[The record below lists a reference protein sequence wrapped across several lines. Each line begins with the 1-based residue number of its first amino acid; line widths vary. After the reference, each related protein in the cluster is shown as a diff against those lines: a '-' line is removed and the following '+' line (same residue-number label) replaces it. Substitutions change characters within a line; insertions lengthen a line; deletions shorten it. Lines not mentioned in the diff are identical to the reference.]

1 MTSSRRSLEDT
12 RRRRQAM
19 KDAALERA
27 ESSGSARWIRI
38 TLVIFLMYTISYFD
52 RTNIGLALPL
62 IRRDLG
68 MDATHAGLVGGIF
81 FWGYVITFLAGG
93 WLVSRFGARKVVLV
107 CLICWGAAAMATGLV
122 RTMNELM
129 AVRLVLGVAEGPV
142 WASASSLTASWFT
155 RRERGKAF
163 GFWTVSSPLGA
174 LLAGPI
180 SGFLLAHHD
189 WRAMMIIEG
198 LPAWIWAV
206 VWWSSIP
213 KNITAAKWLTNEQ
226 KAGLSR
232 VLADEQAE
240 FVDVSSQSGIRRVL
254 GLKAT
259 WFLGFG
265 FAMIN
270 LVVYGF
276 MLWLPSSIAAAAPN
290 LGSVEVGLLSACPW
304 AACIVGI
311 LVATRSSDARQE
323 RRLHAGVPIILASVL
338 LLAAAN
344 VPATSL
350 VLRMSLFTA
359 MGFFLEMFLPLIFT
373 YVTELLSAAD
383 AIVATAVIGAF
394 GNLVG
399 GFVGPTLVGML
410 AGKGSDF
417 QYPFS
422 VLACFGALGGVLI
435 LCARPHREVA
445 AEVLAT
451 R

>member
-1 MTSSRRSLEDT
+1 
-12 RRRRQAM
+12 M
-19 KDAALERA
+19 KDAALERV
-27 ESSGSARWIRI
+27 ESSGSARWTRI

-68 MDATHAGLVGGIF
+68 IDATHAGLVGGIF

-93 WLVSRFGARKVVLV
+93 WLVARFGARRVVLV
-107 CLICWGAAAMATGLV
+107 CLLCWGTAAMATGFV
-122 RTMNELM
+122 RTTNELM

-142 WASASSLTASWFT
+142 WAAASSLTASWFT

-163 GFWTVSSPLGA
+163 GFWTISSPLGA

-180 SGFLLAHHD
+180 SGFVLAHHD

-206 VWWSSIP
+206 VWWASIP
-213 KNITAAKWLTNEQ
+213 KHISTARWLTDEQ

-232 VLADEQAE
+232 VLAEEQAD
-240 FVDVSSQSGIRRVL
+240 FTDLTSQSGLRRVL
-254 GLKAT
+254 SLKAT
-259 WFLGFG
+259 WFLGAG

-276 MLWLPSSIAAAAPN
+276 MLWLPTSIASSSPH
-290 LGSVEVGLLSACPW
+290 LGPVDVGLLSACPW

-311 LVATRSSDARQE
+311 LVATRSSDIRQE
-323 RRLHAGVPIILASVL
+323 RRLHAGVPIIIASVL
-338 LLAAAN
+338 LLLAAN
-344 VPATSL
+344 VAPTSL

-410 AGKGSDF
+410 VGKGGDF
-417 QYPFS
+417 QFPFS
-422 VLACFGALGGVLI
+422 VLACLGALGGILI
-435 LCARPHREVA
+435 LCARPHREATTVA
-445 AEVLAT
+445 FAA

>member
-1 MTSSRRSLEDT
+1 
-12 RRRRQAM
+12 M
-19 KDAALERA
+19 KDAALERV
-27 ESSGSARWIRI
+27 ESSGSARWTRI

-68 MDATHAGLVGGIF
+68 IDATHAGLVGGIF

-93 WLVSRFGARKVVLV
+93 WLVARFGARRVVLV
-107 CLICWGAAAMATGLV
+107 CLLCWGTAAMATGLV
-122 RTMNELM
+122 RTTNELM

-142 WASASSLTASWFT
+142 WAAASSLTASWFT

-163 GFWTVSSPLGA
+163 GFWTISSPLGA

-180 SGFLLAHHD
+180 SGFVLAHHD

-206 VWWSSIP
+206 VWWASIP
-213 KNITAAKWLTNEQ
+213 KHISAARWLTDEQ
-226 KAGLSR
+226 KAGLAR
-232 VLADEQAE
+232 VLAEEQAD
-240 FVDVSSQSGIRRVL
+240 FTDMTSQSGIRRVL
-254 GLKAT
+254 TLKAT
-259 WFLGFG
+259 WFLGAG

-276 MLWLPSSIAAAAPN
+276 MLWLPTSIASSSPH
-290 LGSVEVGLLSACPW
+290 LGPVGVGLLSACPW

-311 LVATRSSDARQE
+311 LVSTRSSDIRQE
-323 RRLHAGVPIILASVL
+323 RRLHAGVPIIIASVL
-338 LLAAAN
+338 LLLASN
-344 VPATSL
+344 VPPTSL

-410 AGKGSDF
+410 VGKGGDF
-417 QYPFS
+417 QFPFS

-435 LCARPHREVA
+435 LCARPHREA
-445 AEVLAT
+445 AVEAFAA

>member
-1 MTSSRRSLEDT
+1 
-12 RRRRQAM
+12 M
-19 KDAALERA
+19 KDAALERV
-27 ESSGSARWIRI
+27 ESSGSARWTRI

-68 MDATHAGLVGGIF
+68 IDATHAGLVGGIF

-93 WLVSRFGARKVVLV
+93 WLVARFGARRVVLV
-107 CLICWGAAAMATGLV
+107 CLLCWGTAAMATGLV
-122 RTMNELM
+122 RTTNELM

-142 WASASSLTASWFT
+142 WAAASSLTASWFT

-163 GFWTVSSPLGA
+163 GFWTISSPLGA

-180 SGFLLAHHD
+180 SGFVLAHHD

-206 VWWSSIP
+206 VWWASIP
-213 KNITAAKWLTNEQ
+213 KHISAARWLTDEQ

-232 VLADEQAE
+232 VLAEEQAD
-240 FVDVSSQSGIRRVL
+240 FTDMTSQSGIRRVL
-254 GLKAT
+254 TLKAT
-259 WFLGFG
+259 WFLGAG

-276 MLWLPSSIAAAAPN
+276 MLWLPTSIASSSPH
-290 LGSVEVGLLSACPW
+290 LGPVGVGLLSACPW

-311 LVATRSSDARQE
+311 LVSTRSSDIRQE
-323 RRLHAGVPIILASVL
+323 RRLHAGAPIIIASVL
-338 LLAAAN
+338 LLFAAN
-344 VPATSL
+344 VPPTSF

-359 MGFFLEMFLPLIFT
+359 MGFFLQMFLPLIFT

-410 AGKGSDF
+410 VGKGGDF
-417 QYPFS
+417 QFPFS
-422 VLACFGALGGVLI
+422 VLACIGTLGGVLI
-435 LCARPHREVA
+435 LCARPHREAVA
-445 AEVLAT
+445 EAFAA